1 MRQPLRTQ
9 QCLQPLHQR
18 LALGAERL
26 GLLVEIRV
34 MLERKARRLGIQHAD
49 VVGRADLVELRS
61 PGRRT
66 GQIADAGARQPPLG
80 AGAHH
85 RQVRPG
91 LQLGQPAGTTGKG
104 RIGLVQHHQTVG
116 GLQDGAHVVRI
127 EQVARGVVRIG
138 QEDQRRAVRL
148 DGLQHRL
155 AVQTEIRPQ
164 RHRHETDA
172 CQPRPHLVHHERG
185 RRRHDRGPRL
195 GHQLAQQADQLIRA
209 VAQHQP
215 VNAVQPVMPGNGL
228 FQRRIGVS
236 GRIAVDGQRR
246 QTLRQLSLQRP
257 GQPPGVLH
265 RIQLDGVGGI
275 GHVVGSHALHVRTHM
290 AFDPGRD
297 LGRRDRTGR
306 CRGHTSVRSHLR
318 GR

>member
-18 LALGAERL
+18 LALGAERP
-26 GLLVEIRV
+26 GLLVEICV

-49 VVGRADLVELRS
+49 VVGRADLVELRG

-66 GQIADAGARQPPLG
+66 GQIADACTRQPPLG

-91 LQLGQPAGTTGKG
+91 WQLGQPAGTAGKG
-104 RIGLVQHHQTVG
+104 RIGLVQHHQTVSS
-116 GLQDGAHVVRI
+116 LQDGTHVVRI
-127 EQVARGVVRIG
+127 EQVARGIVRIG
-138 QEDQRRAVRL
+138 QEDQRRTVRL

-155 AVQTEIRPQ
+155 AVQTEVRPQ

-172 CQPRPHLVHHERG
+172 GQPRAHLIHHERG
-185 RRRHDRGPRL
+185 CRRHDRGPRL
-195 GHQLAQQADQLIRA
+195 GHQLAQQADQLIRT

-215 VNAVQPVMPGNGL
+215 VNAVQPIMPGNGL
-228 FQRRIGVS
+228 LQRRVGIAR
-236 GRIAVDGQRR
+236 RIAVDGQRR
-246 QTLRQLSLQRP
+246 QTLRQFGLQRP
-257 GQPPGVLH
+257 GQPPGVFH

-275 GHVVGSHALHVRTHM
+275 GHVVGSHALHVRTHVT
-290 AFDPGRD
+290 FDPSRD
-297 LGRRDRTGR
+297 LGRRNRTSHCLMR
-306 CRGHTSVRSHLR
+306 ISARSHLR

>member
-26 GLLVEIRV
+26 GLVVEIRV

-49 VVGRADLVELRS
+49 VVGRADLVELRG

-91 LQLGQPAGTTGKG
+91 LQPGQPAGTAGKG

-138 QEDQRRAVRL
+138 QEDQRRTVRL

-155 AVQTEIRPQ
+155 AVQTEIGPQ
-164 RHRHETDA
+164 RHWHETDTR
-172 CQPRPHLVHHERG
+172 QPRAHLVHHERG
-185 RRRHDRGPRL
+185 GRRHDRGPGL
-195 GHQLAQQADQLIRA
+195 GHQLAQQADQLIRT

-215 VNAVQPVMPGNGL
+215 VNAVQPVMPGDGL
-228 FQRRIGVS
+228 FQRRIGIA
-236 GRIAVDGQRR
+236 GGIAVDGQRC
-246 QTLRQLSLQRP
+246 QTLGQLGLQRP

-275 GHVVGSHALHVRTHM
+275 SHMVGSHALHIRAHVT
-290 AFDPGRD
+290 FDPGRD
-297 LGRRDRTGR
+297 LGRRNRTGR
-306 CRGHTSVRSHLR
+306 CRIHTFARSLLR

>member
-1 MRQPLRTQ
+1 MRQPLRTP
-9 QCLQPLHQR
+9 QCLQSLHQR
-18 LALGAERL
+18 LALGAERP

-34 MLERKARRLGIQHAD
+34 MLEGKARRLGIQHAD
-49 VVGRADLVELRS
+49 VVGRADLVELRG

-66 GQIADAGARQPPLG
+66 GQIADAGTRQPPLG

-85 RQVRPG
+85 RQVWPG
-91 LQLGQPAGTTGKG
+91 CQLGQPAGTTGKG

-127 EQVARGVVRIG
+127 EQVAGGVVRIG
-138 QEDQRRAVRL
+138 QEDQRRTMRL

-164 RHRHETDA
+164 RHWHETDTG
-172 CQPRPHLVHHERG
+172 QPRTHLVHHERG
-185 RRRHDRGPRL
+185 RRRHDRGPGL
-195 GHQLAQQADQLIRA
+195 GHQLAQQADQLIRT

-215 VNAVQPVMPGNGL
+215 VNAIQPVMPGNGL
-228 FQRRIGVS
+228 LQRRIGIA
-236 GRIAVDGQRR
+236 GRIAVDGQCR
-246 QTLRQLSLQRP
+246 QTLRQLGLQRP
-257 GQPPGVLH
+257 GQPPGILH

-275 GHVVGSHALHVRTHM
+275 SHVVGSHALHVRTHM
-290 AFDPGRD
+290 ALDPSRD
-297 LGRRDRTGR
+297 LGRRDRTSR

>member
-1 MRQPLRTQ
+1 MRQPLRPLHG
-9 QCLQPLHQR
+9 LQPLHQR
-18 LALGAERL
+18 LALGAERP
-26 GLLVEIRV
+26 GLLIEIRV
-34 MLERKARRLGIQHAD
+34 MLEGEARRLGIQHAD
-49 VVGRADLVELRS
+49 VVGRADLVELRG

-66 GQIADAGARQPPLG
+66 GQIADAGTCQPPLG

-91 LQLGQPAGTTGKG
+91 WQLGQPAGTIGKG

-116 GLQDGAHVVRI
+116 GLQDGAHVVGI
-127 EQVARGVVRIG
+127 EQVAGGVVRIG

-155 AVQTEIRPQ
+155 AVQTEVRPQ

-172 CQPRPHLVHHERG
+172 GQARTHLVHHERG

-195 GHQLAQQADQLIRA
+195 GHQLAQQADQLIRT

-215 VNAVQPVMPGNGL
+215 VNAIQPVMPGDGL
-228 FQRRIGVS
+228 LQRRIGIA

-246 QTLRQLSLQRP
+246 QTLRQLGLQRP

-290 AFDPGRD
+290 AFNPGCN

-306 CRGHTSVRSHLR
+306 CRAHISARSHLR

>member
-18 LALGAERL
+18 LALGAERP

-34 MLERKARRLGIQHAD
+34 VLEGKARRLGIQHAD
-49 VVGRADLVELRS
+49 VVGRADLVELRG

-91 LQLGQPAGTTGKG
+91 RQLGQPAGTTGKG
-104 RIGLVQHHQTVG
+104 RIGLIQHHQTVG
-116 GLQDGAHVVRI
+116 GLQDGAHIVRI
-127 EQVARGVVRIG
+127 EQVAGGIVRIG

-164 RHRHETDA
+164 RHRHKTDA
-172 CQPRPHLVHHERG
+172 GQPCTHLVHHERG
-185 RRRHDRGPRL
+185 RRRHDRGPGL
-195 GHQLAQQADQLIRA
+195 GHQLAQQADQLIRT

-215 VNAVQPVMPGNGL
+215 VNAVQPVVAGDGL
-228 FQRRIGVS
+228 LERRIGIA

-246 QTLRQLSLQRP
+246 QTLRQLGLQRP

-275 GHVVGSHALHVRTHM
+275 GHVVGGHALHVRTHV
-290 AFDPGRD
+290 AFNPSRD
-297 LGRRDRTGR
+297 LGRRNRTSH
-306 CRGHTSVRSHLR
+306 CRAHASARSHLR
-318 GR
+318 CR

>member
-1 MRQPLRTQ
+1 MRQPLWPLHG
-9 QCLQPLHQR
+9 LQPLHQR
-18 LALGAERL
+18 LALGAERP

-49 VVGRADLVELRS
+49 VVGRADLVELRG

-91 LQLGQPAGTTGKG
+91 LQPGQPAGTAGKG

-138 QEDQRRAVRL
+138 QEDQRRTVRL

-155 AVQTEIRPQ
+155 AVQTEVRPQ
-164 RHRHETDA
+164 RHRHETNA
-172 CQPRPHLVHHERG
+172 SQPRPHLVHHERG
-185 RRRHDRGPRL
+185 GRRHDRGPGL
-195 GHQLAQQADQLIRA
+195 GHQLAQQADQLIRT

-215 VNAVQPVMPGNGL
+215 VNAVQPVMPGDGL
-228 FQRRIGVS
+228 FQRRIGIA
-236 GRIAVDGQRR
+236 GRIAVDGQCR
-246 QTLRQLSLQRP
+246 QTLRQFGLQRP

-275 GHVVGSHALHVRTHM
+275 GHVVGGHALHIGAHVT
-290 AFDPGRD
+290 FDPGRD

-306 CRGHTSVRSHLR
+306 SLMRTSARSHLT

>member
-49 VVGRADLVELRS
+49 VVGRADLVELRG

-91 LQLGQPAGTTGKG
+91 LQLGQPAGTAGKR

-138 QEDQRRAVRL
+138 QEDQRRTVRL

-155 AVQTEIRPQ
+155 AVQTEIGPQ

-172 CQPRPHLVHHERG
+172 GQPRAHLVHHERG
-185 RRRHDRGPRL
+185 CRRHDRGPGL
-195 GHQLAQQADQLIRA
+195 GHQLAQQTDQLIRT

-215 VNAVQPVMPGNGL
+215 VNAVQPVMPGDGL
-228 FQRRIGVS
+228 FQRRIGVAR
-236 GRIAVDGQRR
+236 RIAVDGQRR
-246 QTLRQLSLQRP
+246 QTLRQFGLQRP

-265 RIQLDGVGGI
+265 RIQLDGVSGI
-275 GHVVGSHALHVRTHM
+275 GHVVGSHALHVRAHV
-290 AFDPGRD
+290 ARNPSRDPGR
-297 LGRRDRTGR
+297 RDCTGR
-306 CRGHTSVRSHLR
+306 CLMRASARSHLR
-318 GR
+318 RR